1 MKLRLKYKRSS
12 KRRVWARFMQGKS
25 QSIYEI
31 KRCNLME
38 RMRNYSTKY
47 NAMAW
52 TVRRDVDTR
61 P

>member
-1 MKLRLKYKRSS
+1 MKLRLKYKRLS
-12 KRRVWARFMQGKS
+12 KRRVWSRFMQGKS
-25 QSIYEI
+25 QSIYEV

-38 RMRNYSTKY
+38 RISDYPTKY

-52 TVRRDVDTR
+52 TIHRDVDTS